1 VKISDKYIRLAI
13 NKMESLATVGDSDW
27 HLQSQKFS
35 EWCDNAVN
43 EIGSTAQRTNDKMER
58 NMVDQINTLQKRAIE
73 AASEH
78 DD

>member
-1 VKISDKYIRLAI
+1 MQISDNYIRPAI

-27 HLQSQKFS
+27 HVQSREFI
-35 EWCDNAVN
+35 EWCNNAVN
-43 EIGSTAQRTNDKMER
+43 EIDSMAQRTSADMEL
-58 NMVDQINTLQKRAIE
+58 NLVKQINALQKRAIE